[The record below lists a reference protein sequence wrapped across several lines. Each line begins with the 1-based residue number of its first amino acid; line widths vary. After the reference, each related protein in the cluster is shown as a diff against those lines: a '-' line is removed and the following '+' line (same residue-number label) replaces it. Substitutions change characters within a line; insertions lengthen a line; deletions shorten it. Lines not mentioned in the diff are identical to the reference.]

1 MGMRDFLEVSIPLKA
16 KIWPNK
22 TISKQSRLTKLK
34 HMIKRISE
42 KLQLLYFLFYI
53 RSLLLA

>member
-1 MGMRDFLEVSIPLKA
+1 MRDFLEVSIPLKA

>member
-1 MGMRDFLEVSIPLKA
+1 MRDFLEVSIPLEA